1 MYFPVSPNPYSDS
14 SEEDAFCKIFSPK
27 LEQGEIID
35 DFDEDVLYFNQVDVK
50 ENNKNAMTFEDFDQC
65 YRKFTEKEDINI
77 IQGANCENP
86 SFFVSLGQ
94 EKIFSSF
101 ENENIVKILNPEADI
116 IKLDKSQCSKNEKFE
131 KNDKIKD
138 QNLANIKIMDI
149 EKIGKNKFVIEIE
162 ENDSKN
168 NKEENTPSKNNNN
181 GTNYNSNKNNKFKSI
196 VKQKSI
202 KNKKPENAYFPFT
215 QGKGILYCMKLFDE
229 SNSSPVNNLN
239 LTKNQSQE
247 TNFTLKLPEKNK
259 AVVSEDL
266 ASNYKDE
273 ENLNYSGNLN
283 DDCLFKFTTKKYFI
297 AENGRRKKI
306 KRNRKFKSDD
316 IRKKIKSRFHKT
328 FKNVLNKK
336 LKEAGSELFFDF
348 FPQCFIGNITKKLN
362 YFCLELT
369 FKELLLT
376 DFISLCGKK
385 DSPSIKVDNKKYLK
399 NKEVLEYL
407 ENNPEISKKS
417 GFNLIKVMKY
427 KDLLKNYFNS
437 AEFEDSIVKLK
448 KENENK
454 DYALDYVIKAKK
466 YIDYFSSYEKD
477 GSKEES
483 CDSNNL

>member
-65 YRKFTEKEDINI
+65 YRKFTEKEDLNI

-215 QGKGILYCMKLFDE
+215 QGKG
-229 SNSSPVNNLN
+229 
-239 LTKNQSQE
+239 
-247 TNFTLKLPEKNK
+247 EK
-259 AVVSEDL
+259 V
-266 ASNYKDE
+266 
-273 ENLNYSGNLN
+273 
-283 DDCLFKFTTKKYFI
+283 YFI
-297 AENGRRKKI
+297 A
-306 KRNRKFKSDD
+306 
-316 IRKKIKSRFHKT
+316 
-328 FKNVLNKK
+328 
-336 LKEAGSELFFDF
+336 
-348 FPQCFIGNITKKLN
+348 
-362 YFCLELT
+362 
-369 FKELLLT
+369 
-376 DFISLCGKK
+376 
-385 DSPSIKVDNKKYLK
+385 
-399 NKEVLEYL
+399 
-407 ENNPEISKKS
+407 
-417 GFNLIKVMKY
+417 
-427 KDLLKNYFNS
+427 
-437 AEFEDSIVKLK
+437 
-448 KENENK
+448 
-454 DYALDYVIKAKK
+454 
-466 YIDYFSSYEKD
+466 
-477 GSKEES
+477 
-483 CDSNNL
+483 